1 MSTKTDV
8 ATGGYYY
15 LPTACET
22 LHTVLV
28 PLLQFSTGRNSPGI
42 ISNVL
47 FREKALRNFGYN
59 ISFIV

>member
-42 ISNVL
+42 ISNGTVPL
-47 FREKALRNFGYN
+47 NKYFNTAGEGK
-59 ISFIV
+59 